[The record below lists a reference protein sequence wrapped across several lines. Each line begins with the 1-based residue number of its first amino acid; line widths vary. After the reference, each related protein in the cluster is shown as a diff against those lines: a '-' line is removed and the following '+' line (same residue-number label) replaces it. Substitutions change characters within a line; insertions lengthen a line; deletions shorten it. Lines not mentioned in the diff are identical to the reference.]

1 MAWQLSYQDQRESV
15 RKNSR
20 ISLTAAGKSLQSRC
34 FLQRSIPFPQGLLFN
49 VPGEL
54 PFMFTLNDEVGTQA
68 KANFEHTLKFAETAA
83 DAAEQLFD
91 LNLKT
96 AKAAGADA
104 VKQVK
109 ALAGAKDVQELTS
122 LQTSFTQA
130 NADKVAGYSRAVYAW
145 GLDIHGEISKL
156 IEAQVAEANKTFS
169 SVLDKVAKSAPSG
182 SEFAFAAVKSAVSA
196 ANQAYDA
203 LTKAGKQVV
212 DMTEATVTA
221 GTTPRSK
228 KAA

>member
-1 MAWQLSYQDQRESV
+1 
-15 RKNSR
+15 
-20 ISLTAAGKSLQSRC
+20 
-34 FLQRSIPFPQGLLFN
+34 
-49 VPGEL
+49 
-54 PFMFTLNDEVGTQA
+54 MFTLNDEVGTQV

-109 ALAGAKDVQELTS
+109 ALAGARDVQELTS
-122 LQTSFTQA
+122 LQTTFTQA
-130 NADKVAGYSRAVYAW
+130 NAEKATGYARAVYAW
-145 GLDIHGEISKL
+145 GLDIQGEISRL

-169 SVLDKVAKSAPSG
+169 SVLDKAAKSAPSG

-212 DMTEATVTA
+212 DMTEATVNTA
-221 GTTPRSK
+221 TPTRSK